1 MKDQFFLYFPTM
13 PKGTSQEIRH
23 NRYTGKYFKDKKLSN
38 TEEQFLA
45 ALRPHAPKRPSD
57 KPIKLSVFFYFN
69 VKDKKL
75 WNHPKPTRPDT
86 ENYLKLFKDCM
97 TKTGFWKDDA
107 QVVDEHIK
115 KYYAEKATIV
125 VEWQEVTE

>member
-1 MKDQFFLYFPTM
+1 MKDHFFLYFDSM
-13 PKGTSQEIRH
+13 PKGTAQQERVNHI
-23 NRYTGKYFKDKKLSN
+23 TGKFYKGNKISAAEAEFKRA
-38 TEEQFLA
+38 LA
-45 ALRPHAPKRPSD
+45 PHAPKRPSD

-115 KYYAEKATIV
+115 KYYAEKACIV
-125 VEWQEVTE
+125 VYWEEVE